1 MQIKCSTKAQ
11 KQLST
16 DRSPLELNVKHE
28 YIPDLK
34 KLLFI
39 ILGRCPFWLILIL
52 FILVTIRTMSNLS
65 DKSRKIHME
74 STENTLQNRI

>member
-1 MQIKCSTKAQ
+1 MQIICSTKAQ

-16 DRSPLELNVKHE
+16 DRNPLELNVKHE

-34 KLLFI
+34 QLLI
-39 ILGRCPFWLILIL
+39 SILGGCPFWLILML
-52 FILVTIRTMSNLS
+52 LILVTIRSMSNMS

-74 STENTLQNRI
+74 STENTLQNRT

>member
-16 DRSPLELNVKHE
+16 NRSPLELNVKHE

-34 KLLFI
+34 KLLII
-39 ILGRCPFWLILIL
+39 ILGGCPFWLILIL
-52 FILVTIRTMSNLS
+52 FILVTIRSMLNLS
-65 DKSRKIHME
+65 DKSRKIHKE
-74 STENTLQNRI
+74 STENTLQNWT

>member
-16 DRSPLELNVKHE
+16 DRSPLELNAKHE
-28 YIPDLK
+28 YIPDLN
-34 KLLFI
+34 KLLI
-39 ILGRCPFWLILIL
+39 SILGGCPFWLILIL
-52 FILVTIRTMSNLS
+52 FILVTIRSMSNLS

-74 STENTLQNRI
+74 STENTLQNRT